1 MPLKKHHKWMIGS
14 FTTLVIIFMITT
26 GILLNAI
33 IVNQALNHNE
43 ISNRVTNLQLESQSK
58 FNDLTSSVIKLEKSF
73 NLIEQDLYE
82 TQGILEQNQQELNE
96 LKASVDDDFSG
107 IIENAIESVVTIVTD
122 ISQGTGFLIE
132 ESGYVVTNAHVME
145 NARSAGIY
153 TYDGEMHQVSL
164 IGTNSEM
171 DVCLLKIQGTYPA
184 LKLGNSD
191 DVSIGESVIAIGNPL
206 GLQFSVTEGIISA
219 IHREGANGLKAYF
232 QTDAALNPGNSGGP
246 LVDKQG
252 KAIGINNFKT
262 SEGESLGFALE
273 SNWLKDVVNEIYF
286 EKEGGMLV

>member
-132 ESGYVVTNAHVME
+132 ERGYVVTNAHVME

-286 EKEGGMLV
+286 EKEGGVLV

>member
-1 MPLKKHHKWMIGS
+1 MPLKKHHKWIIGS
-14 FTTLVIIFMITT
+14 FTTLVVIFMITT

-33 IVNQALNHNE
+33 IVNQALNHNK

-73 NLIEQDLYE
+73 NLIEQDLYK
-82 TQGILEQNQQELNE
+82 TQGLLEENQQELNE

-107 IIENAIESVVTIVTD
+107 VIENAIKSVVTIVTD
-122 ISQGTGFLIE
+122 ISQGTGFLIH

-153 TYDGEMHQVSL
+153 TYDGEMHQVWL
-164 IGTNSEM
+164 IGKNSDM
-171 DVCLLKIQGTYPA
+171 DIYLLKIQGTYPA
-184 LKLGNSD
+184 LELGNSD
-191 DVSIGESVIAIGNPL
+191 KVSIGESVIAIGNPL

-219 IHREGANGLKAYF
+219 IHREGSNGLKAYF

-246 LVDKQG
+246 LINKQG
-252 KAIGINNFKT
+252 KAIGLNNFKT

-273 SNWLKDVVNEIYF
+273 SNWLKQTINQISF
-286 EKEGGMLV
+286 EEEGVELV

>member
-33 IVNQALNHNE
+33 IVKQSLNHNE
-43 ISNRVTNLQLESQSK
+43 ISNKVTNLQLESQSK
-58 FNDLTSSVIKLEKSF
+58 FNDLSSSVIKLEKSF
-73 NLIEQDLYE
+73 NLIEQNLYE
-82 TQGILEQNQQELNE
+82 TQGLLEKNQQELNE

-122 ISQGTGFLIE
+122 LSQGTGFLIE
-132 ESGYVVTNAHVME
+132 ENGYVVTNAHVME

-153 TYDGEMHQVSL
+153 TYDGEMHQVEL
-164 IGTNSEM
+164 IGKNSEM

-184 LKLGNSD
+184 LKLGNSN

-219 IHREGANGLKAYF
+219 IHREGSNGLEAYF

-246 LVDKQG
+246 LIDKQG

-273 SNWLKDVVNEIYF
+273 SNYLADAINKISELALNQTLI
-286 EKEGGMLV
+286 

>member
-1 MPLKKHHKWMIGS
+1 MIGS
-14 FTTLVIIFMITT
+14 FTTLVVIFMITT

-82 TQGILEQNQQELNE
+82 TQGLLEENQQELNE

-107 IIENAIESVVTIVTD
+107 VIEGAIESVVTIVTD
-122 ISQGTGFLIE
+122 ISQGTGFIIE
-132 ESGYVVTNAHVME
+132 EEGYIVTNAHVMD
-145 NARSAGIY
+145 NAKSAGIY
-153 TYDGEMHQVSL
+153 TYDGEMHQVWL
-164 IGTNSEM
+164 IGKNSEM
-171 DVCLLKIQGTYPA
+171 DICLLKIEGTYPA
-184 LKLGNSD
+184 LALGNSD
-191 DVSIGESVIAIGNPL
+191 EVQIGESVIAIGNPL

-246 LVDKQG
+246 LINKQG
-252 KAIGINNFKT
+252 QAIGINNFKT
-262 SEGESLGFALE
+262 QEGESLGFALE
-273 SNWLKDVVNEIYF
+273 SNWLKQTINQIYF
-286 EKEGGMLV
+286 EEEGGVLV

>member
-33 IVNQALNHNE
+33 IVKQSLNHNE
-43 ISNRVTNLQLESQSK
+43 ISNKVTNLQLESQSK
-58 FNDLTSSVIKLEKSF
+58 FNDLSSSVIKLEKSF
-73 NLIEQDLYE
+73 NLIEQNLYE
-82 TQGILEQNQQELNE
+82 TQGLLEKNQQELNE

-122 ISQGTGFLIE
+122 LSQGTGFLIE
-132 ESGYVVTNAHVME
+132 ENGYVVTNAHVME
-145 NARSAGIY
+145 NAKSAGIY

-184 LKLGNSD
+184 LKLGNSN

-219 IHREGANGLKAYF
+219 IHREGSNGLEAYF

-246 LVDKQG
+246 LIDKQG

-273 SNWLKDVVNEIYF
+273 SNWLKDTINNIYF
-286 EKEGGMLV
+286 AKEGVGLV

>member
-33 IVNQALNHNE
+33 IVKQSLNHNE
-43 ISNRVTNLQLESQSK
+43 ISNKVTNLQLESQSK
-58 FNDLTSSVIKLEKSF
+58 FNDLSSSVIKLEKSF
-73 NLIEQDLYE
+73 NLIEQNLYE
-82 TQGILEQNQQELNE
+82 TQGLLEKNQQELNE

-122 ISQGTGFLIE
+122 LSQGTGFLIE
-132 ESGYVVTNAHVME
+132 ENGYVVTNAHVME
-145 NARSAGIY
+145 NAKSAGIY

-184 LKLGNSD
+184 LKLGNSN

-219 IHREGANGLKAYF
+219 IHREGANGLEAYF

-246 LVDKQG
+246 LIDKQG

-273 SNWLKDVVNEIYF
+273 SNWLKDTINNIYF
-286 EKEGGMLV
+286 AKEGVGLV

>member
-1 MPLKKHHKWMIGS
+1 
-14 FTTLVIIFMITT
+14 
-26 GILLNAI
+26 
-33 IVNQALNHNE
+33 
-43 ISNRVTNLQLESQSK
+43 
-58 FNDLTSSVIKLEKSF
+58 
-73 NLIEQDLYE
+73 
-82 TQGILEQNQQELNE
+82 
-96 LKASVDDDFSG
+96 
-107 IIENAIESVVTIVTD
+107 VVTIVTD
-122 ISQGTGFLIE
+122 LSQGTGFLIE
-132 ESGYVVTNAHVME
+132 ENGYVVTNAHVME
-145 NARSAGIY
+145 NAKSAGIY

-184 LKLGNSD
+184 LKLGNSN

-219 IHREGANGLKAYF
+219 IHREGSNGLEAYF

-246 LVDKQG
+246 LIDKQG

-273 SNWLKDVVNEIYF
+273 SNWLKDTINNIYF
-286 EKEGGMLV
+286 AKEGVGLV

>member
-14 FTTLVIIFMITT
+14 FTTLVVIFMITT

-132 ESGYVVTNAHVME
+132 ERGYVVTNAHVME

-286 EKEGGMLV
+286 EKEGGVLV